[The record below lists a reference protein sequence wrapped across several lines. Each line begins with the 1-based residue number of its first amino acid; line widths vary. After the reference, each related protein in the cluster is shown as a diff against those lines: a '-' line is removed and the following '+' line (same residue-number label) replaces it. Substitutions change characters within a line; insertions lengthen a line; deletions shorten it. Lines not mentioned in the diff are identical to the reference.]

1 MAKAVAAEVNNSTF
15 SVVSSDSM
23 SEWLRESEKLV
34 ESQCELERQHEPSI
48 IFIEEADSLCGSQKE
63 KEREVIPKIKTE
75 FLVQMQGLGN
85 NNDGTLILVPQT
97 SPQYWIQLLEG
108 DVLIASGEHP
118 HNLTDANIHKLAQKT
133 ERYSGA
139 DISIIV
145 RYSLMQPHRKVQS
158 STHFRKVCGPS
169 HTNPSIVI
177 DDLLTHALQGTQ
189 GPWR

>member
-1 MAKAVAAEVNNSTF
+1 
-15 SVVSSDSM
+15 M

-34 ESQCELERQHEPSI
+34 ESLCELARQHEPSI

-85 NNDGTLILVPQT
+85 NNDGTLILYP
-97 SPQYWIQLLEG
+97 

-118 HNLTDANIHKLAQKT
+118 HNLPDANIHKLAQKT
-133 ERYSGA
+133 EGYSGA

-145 RYSLMQPHRKVQS
+145 RYSLMQPLRKVQS
-158 STHFRKVCGPS
+158 ATHFRKVCGPS

-177 DDLLTHALQGTQ
+177 DNLLTPCSPGDPGAMEMTWMDIPGEKFLDLWFACWTYSCFWPSP
-189 GPWR
+189 GPQ